1 MARRDELTAAGWGRI
16 AGLLPRNGRRGG
28 QWRDHRRVING
39 ILWKIR
45 TGARWGDIPA
55 RYGPHQTCY
64 ARFSRWCADGTWDRL
79 LAALQ
84 RGGPPDPTV
93 SIDSTVVRAH
103 QQAAGGRKKGGV
115 ARAMRH
121 LGAAA
126 VA

>member
-1 MARRDELTAAGWGRI
+1 MAGRDEVTAAGWARLVP
-16 AGLLPRNGRRGG
+16 LLPRNGHRGG
-28 QWRDHRRVING
+28 QWADHRRVING

-64 ARFSRWCADGTWDRL
+64 DRFRRWCADGTWDRL

-84 RGGPPDPTV
+84 RSGPIDPTV
-93 SIDSTVVRAH
+93 SVDSTVVRAH
-103 QQAAGGRKKGGV
+103 QQAAGGRKKGAV
-115 ARAMRH
+115 IRALRR